1 MSDLLANAVFHHQ
14 SGRLEEA
21 GSIYRRILRSEPGN
35 ANALHLYGLLAHQ
48 SGDAATAA
56 ERIGKA
62 VTLNPRSAL
71 YRFNLG
77 LVLAAGGDLEA
88 AAAACRRA
96 IDLRP
101 DFADAHSNLGLVLE
115 KQGLTD
121 AAAACFE
128 EAMRHE
134 PNHVEAIINL
144 GRIRHLQGRPAEAR
158 ACFEKALRPD
168 PRLAEAHFGIGKL
181 HMVEGDWDRAIES
194 YRQALALK
202 PDLDEAK
209 NNLATAFLALGNY
222 DQAQAA
228 FHDVMKARHGAV
240 RETPKALAGGT
251 GRGGGKPAG
260 EGFIWR
266 DTLADRVEQLEFLL
280 ARRLVDP
287 SFGDLA
293 AHCRSLLNL
302 PLAATG
308 PKGAVALPRDQ
319 AALIEGLCNSVL
331 SWVNTPPIAGGA
343 VNHGLAFREIEDEYL
358 SLPANAVF
366 FDDFLTPEALA
377 ALRRF
382 CHESTIFFGRD
393 PAGYLSSY
401 LRDGFNC
408 DLLYQIA
415 HELRQRL
422 PRVIGDH
429 HLSNMW
435 AYRHKARG
443 KGVVAHTDFGAVTF
457 NFWITPDSA
466 NLDADRGGM
475 VVYRKEE
482 PLDWDWMDNNRNK
495 NTPRVKQRIE
505 DFLASAATLTIP
517 YRENRAVLFHSNL
530 FHTSDKIHFK
540 SGFENRRTNVSMLFG
555 NRGAQR
561 V

>member
-1 MSDLLANAVFHHQ
+1 MSQLLANAVLHHE

-21 GSIYRRILRSEPGN
+21 GLIYRRILQSEPRN
-35 ANALHLYGLLAHQ
+35 ADALHLYGLLAHQ
-48 SGDAATAA
+48 SGDAARAV
-56 ERIGKA
+56 ERISKA

-77 LVLAAGGDLEA
+77 LVLAAGGELEA
-88 AAAACRRA
+88 AAAAYRRA
-96 IDLRP
+96 IELRS

-115 KQGLTD
+115 EQGQTD

-134 PNHVEAIINL
+134 PNHVEAIVNL
-144 GRIRHLQGRPAEAR
+144 GRTRHLQRRPTDAR
-158 ACFEKALRPD
+158 ACFETALRLD
-168 PRLAEAHFGIGKL
+168 PRLAEAHFCIGKL
-181 HMVEGDWDRAIES
+181 HGDEGAWDRAIES
-194 YRQALALK
+194 YRRALALK
-202 PDLDEAK
+202 PDLYEAK

-222 DQAQAA
+222 DEAQAA
-228 FHDVMKARHGAV
+228 FHEVMKARHGAV
-240 RETPKALAGGT
+240 RETPEALAGGT
-251 GRGGGKPAG
+251 GRGGGKSAG

-266 DTLADRVEQLEFLL
+266 DKLADRTEQLEYLL
-280 ARRLVDP
+280 AKWLVDP
-287 SFGDLA
+287 SFEDLA

-302 PLAATG
+302 PLAGTG

-319 AALIEGLCNSVL
+319 AAAIEGLCDSVL
-331 SWVNTPPIAGGA
+331 SWVNAPPVAGAA

-358 SLPANAVF
+358 SSPTNAVY

-415 HELRQRL
+415 RELKQRL

-443 KGVVAHTDFGAVTF
+443 KGVVAHTDFAAVTF

-466 NLDADRGGM
+466 NLDADSGGM
-475 VVYRKEE
+475 VVYRREE
-482 PLDWDWMDNNRNK
+482 PLDWNWMDTNKNK
-495 NTPRVKQRIE
+495 NTPRVKRRIE
-505 DFLASAATLTIP
+505 DFLASAETLTIP

-530 FHTSDKIHFK
+530 FHTSDDINFK

-555 NRGAQR
+555 NRSAQT